1 MDIVMIEKEQ
11 LPLCL
16 EVIHKSF
23 ETVARDLGFTEQNCP
38 GHTSF
43 MKIEKLNNFWEW
55 GFMMFGLWD
64 KEELVGYY
72 SLSDKGGGRY
82 ELHNLA
88 VIPERRHCG
97 CGKTM
102 LDDAKKR
109 SREAGATTLILSF
122 IEESAILKQWYL
134 SNGFKHIGTEKY
146 EHLPFAVGL
155 MEFTL

>member
-1 MDIVMIEKEQ
+1 
-11 LPLCL
+11 
-16 EVIHKSF
+16 
-23 ETVARDLGFTEQNCP
+23 
-38 GHTSF
+38 
-43 MKIEKLNNFWEW
+43 
-55 GFMMFGLWD
+55 MFGLWD

-109 SREAGATTLILSF
+109 SREAGATTL
-122 IEESAILKQWYL
+122 E
-134 SNGFKHIGTEKY
+134 
-146 EHLPFAVGL
+146 AVVSVKRI
-155 MEFTL
+155 

>member
-1 MDIVMIEKEQ
+1 MVIKAIKREQ

-23 ETVARDLGFTEQNCP
+23 ETVAHDFGFTEQNCP

-43 MKIEKLNNFWEW
+43 IKIEKLRNFWAW

-64 KEELVGYY
+64 GDELIGYY
-72 SLSDKGGGRY
+72 YLSDKGDGRY

-88 VIPERRHCG
+88 VIPKRRHDG
-97 CGKTM
+97 CGKIL

-109 SREAGATTLILSF
+109 SRELGASLLTLSF
-122 IEESAILKQWYL
+122 IEESAVLKRWYL
-134 SNGFKHIGTEKY
+134 SNGFEHIGTEKY
-146 EHLPFAVGL
+146 EHLPFTVGL
-155 MEFTL
+155 MEYAL